1 MDNSEN
7 FSHFRRQST
16 KGILIIYMNLLY
28 KVLRAFWILL
38 FLFIQ
43 KFSKI
48 SENTLLYIYLGVG
61 LLLVFFLVRAFLIF
75 KNFQF
80 KIENNHFILKK
91 GIIKKTDTSIPF
103 DRIQNIN
110 FKQNIIQQIIN
121 VHEVNIETAGSS
133 KAEISIKALS
143 YKDAKALKNA
153 ITIFDKRIEQ
163 EEVLNDEKPF
173 LKIGFLELMKVSLTE
188 NHLQSLVL
196 FVAVLIG
203 FYQQIDEVFKGLGK
217 RDIIDNYISENTSAL
232 ETSVIFIL
240 SLVIF
245 FTLIAVLSSV
255 VRVVLKHFNLTVYIK
270 NNALEI
276 YQGLTTKKSVILK
289 KNKVQHITVS
299 HNPIKKK
306 LGISFI
312 TFKQAVSGKVKKKQD
327 KIIRIVGCKTHQVLA
342 IKHLLFPDENLDD
355 FDKNY
360 SDNYLKIRLYLR
372 SLLFFVLMNVVF
384 FFGFENYYIFLIN
397 AFLIPVF
404 ILFIEIKFKKIYY
417 LFNNEIILIG
427 SGTIETHK
435 TYLPFFK
442 VQNIQMK
449 QTIFQARKNVADIV
463 FQTAS
468 GKIKIPCLDLEKAF
482 QIYNY
487 TLFKIESITKSWM

>member
-163 EEVLNDEKPF
+163 EEVFNDEKPF

-327 KIIRIVGCKTHQVLA
+327 KIIRIVGCKIHQVLA
-342 IKHLLFPDENLDD
+342 IKHLLFPDKNLGN
-355 FDKNY
+355 FNKNY

-404 ILFIEIKFKKIYY
+404 ILFIEIKFKKRYY

-468 GKIKIPCLDLEKAF
+468 GKIKIPCLDLEKAL

-487 TLFKIESITKSWM
+487 TLFKIESSTKSWM

>member
-163 EEVLNDEKPF
+163 EEVFNDEKPF

-217 RDIIDNYISENTSAL
+217 RDLIDNYISENTSAL

-327 KIIRIVGCKTHQVLA
+327 KIIRIVGCKIHQVLV
-342 IKHLLFPDENLDD
+342 IKHLLFPDKNLGN
-355 FDKNY
+355 FNKNY

-404 ILFIEIKFKKIYY
+404 ILFIEIKFKKRYY

-468 GKIKIPCLDLEKAF
+468 GKIKIPCLDLEKAL

-487 TLFKIESITKSWM
+487 TLFKIESSTKSWM